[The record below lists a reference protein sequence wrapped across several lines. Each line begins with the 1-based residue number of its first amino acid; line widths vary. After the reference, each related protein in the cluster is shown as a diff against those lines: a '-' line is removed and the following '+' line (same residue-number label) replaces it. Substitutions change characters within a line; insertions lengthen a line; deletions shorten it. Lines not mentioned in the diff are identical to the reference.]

1 MPANS
6 DKTRERILTVAE
18 RLFARHGFNGVS
30 MRDLAAAAKVPL
42 ALASYHFGPKK
53 ALYRAVFARRYVEVT
68 DERLARLGGLDLHH
82 PAGTAL
88 ERIIEAFL
96 DPILEL
102 RSSRSGA
109 NFAVLLAREALDP
122 EEANRG
128 IVAEY
133 LDPTAKIFLGALQR
147 ALPGAKKAQVAW
159 AYQFL
164 IGGLLLI
171 LTDGGRL
178 ARISEGAASGSEIAA
193 GRDAL
198 VRSAA
203 ASFRAI
209 VPAASSRRAGAAAS
223 RPTSQQ
229 RSTAA

>member
-42 ALASYHFGPKK
+42 ALVSYHFGPKK

-68 DERLARLGGLDLHH
+68 DERLSRLASLDLQH
-82 PAGTAL
+82 PAENTI

-102 RSSRSGA
+102 RSARSGA
-109 NFAVLLAREALDP
+109 DFAVLLAREALDP
-122 EEANRG
+122 EEARRG

-133 LDPTAKIFLGALQR
+133 LDPTARVFLEALQR
-147 ALPGAKKAQVAW
+147 ALPGAKKSQVAW

-164 IGGLLLI
+164 IGGLLVI
-171 LTDGGRL
+171 LTDAGRL
-178 ARISEGAASGSEIAA
+178 ARISDGAASGSEIMAA
-193 GRDAL
+193 RNAL
-198 VRSAA
+198 ARSAA
-203 ASFRAI
+203 ASFRALTPHRADA
-209 VPAASSRRAGAAAS
+209 PAAPLVPGFRSS
-223 RPTSQQ
+223 
-229 RSTAA
+229 

>member
-42 ALASYHFGPKK
+42 ALVSYHFGPKK

-68 DERLARLGGLDLHH
+68 DERLSRLASLDVQH
-82 PAGTAL
+82 PAETMI

-109 NFAVLLAREALDP
+109 DFAVLLAREALDP
-122 EEANRG
+122 EETRRG

-133 LDPTAKIFLGALQR
+133 LDPTARVFLDALQT
-147 ALPGAKKAQVAW
+147 ALPGAKKSHVAW

-164 IGGLLLI
+164 IGAMLLI

-178 ARISEGAASGSEIAA
+178 ARISDGAASGREIMAA
-193 GRDAL
+193 RNAL

-209 VPAASSRRAGAAAS
+209 LPAAGTRRADA
-223 RPTSQQ
+223 PTAPRAKQ
-229 RSTAA
+229 RRTAA